1 VNLKVKNNI
10 KKNRLYFTFSGTPTR
25 EEMGKLYTDVIFN
38 VSDLKHGFDVISD
51 FSECKLVQLNGIN
64 TFIKIMNYLL
74 VSGVGEIVRVI
85 NKNSLLFTQIRNLS
99 LRIYGYKVNYVS
111 SLDEAER
118 KLESSIKRNGIR
130 LNVNCMPVSYIVNEL
145 NIKGNLLNLST
156 SGCAI
161 ESDKIVGVS
170 IGEIIP
176 IIIEFKNENISNG
189 EFKVKGEVVRTDD
202 NSFAVRFNDFDK
214 DEKDRLW
221 KCLIREC
228 QSEL

>member
-1 VNLKVKNNI
+1 
-10 KKNRLYFTFSGTPTR
+10 
-25 EEMGKLYTDVIFN
+25 M
-38 VSDLKHGFDVISD
+38 
-51 FSECKLVQLNGIN
+51 
-64 TFIKIMNYLL
+64 
-74 VSGVGEIVRVI
+74 
-85 NKNSLLFTQIRNLS
+85 
-99 LRIYGYKVNYVS
+99 RIYGYKVNYVS

>member
-1 VNLKVKNNI
+1 MNLKVKNNI
-10 KKNRLYFTFSGTPTR
+10 KKNRLYFTFSGKPTK
-25 EEMGKLYTDVIFN
+25 EEMGKLYTDVRFN
-38 VSDLKHGFDVISD
+38 VADLKHGFDVISD

-74 VSGVGEIVRVI
+74 VNGVGEVVRVI
-85 NKNSLLFTQIRNLS
+85 NENSLLFTQVRNLS
-99 LRIYGYKVNYVS
+99 SRIYGYKVNYVS
-111 SLDEAER
+111 SIDEAEK

-130 LNVNCMPVSYIVNEL
+130 LNVNSMPVSYITNEL

-161 ESDKIVGVS
+161 ESDKTGVS
-170 IGEIIP
+170 IGETIP
-176 IIIEFKNENISNG
+176 ILIEFKNEDISDG
-189 EFKVKGEVVRTDD
+189 EFKVKGEVVRTDG
-202 NSFAVRFNDFDK
+202 NSFAVRFNDFDNDDK
-214 DEKDRLW
+214 ERLW